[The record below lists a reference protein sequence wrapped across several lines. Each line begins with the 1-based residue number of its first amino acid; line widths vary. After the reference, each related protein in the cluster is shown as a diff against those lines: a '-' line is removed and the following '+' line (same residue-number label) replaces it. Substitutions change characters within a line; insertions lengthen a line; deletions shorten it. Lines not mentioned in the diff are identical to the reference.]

1 MRTKTFFN
9 SDIEKLIYDIGV
21 YTARLDNAET
31 PQEYSAML
39 KRLNDLHMKLE
50 ELRLQEEI
58 KKTPL
63 YEAINGEKDVR

>member
-58 KKTPL
+58 EKTPL

>member
-31 PQEYSAML
+31 PQEYSAM
-39 KRLNDLHMKLE
+39 
-50 ELRLQEEI
+50 
-58 KKTPL
+58 
-63 YEAINGEKDVR
+63 